1 MAYRLRLQDTA
12 GSVRKVAH
20 QRIDKAVNAL
30 CVPESGY
37 GAGVH
42 QARKRFKE
50 VRALLRLVRKPLGEV
65 FKQESQRL
73 RDLGRVLAQTR
84 DAGAMLES
92 WDLLAKRFPD
102 AFAEADFRKVRQ
114 RLAVRA
120 RAEHADAGLA
130 EQIAEVI
137 DQLHGITDGIND
149 WSLEKQGFDLLR
161 AGIRRTYADGC
172 EELAKARLDR
182 SAEQLH
188 EWRKRVKDHWYH
200 TQLLT
205 PIWPSLMRLR
215 SQSLK
220 RLADMLGDDHDLAM
234 MCELMQTQPALF
246 GDQTLRER
254 IARAIRQRRNELQK
268 AAFELGEKLYL
279 ESPEMLVARWRRYQV
294 VEKLPALP
302 LRR

>member
-1 MAYRLRLQDTA
+1 MAYRLRLQDTP
-12 GSVRKVAH
+12 GSVRKVAR
-20 QRIDKAVNAL
+20 QRIEKAVNAL

-37 GAGVH
+37 GEGVH

-50 VRALLRLVRKPLGEV
+50 VRALLRLVRKPLGAE

-92 WDLLAKRFPD
+92 WDLLAKGFPNV
-102 AFAEADFRKVRQ
+102 FAEADFRKVRQ

-120 RAEHADAGLA
+120 RAEHADAGLG
-130 EQIAEVI
+130 ERIAQVI
-137 DQLHGITDGIND
+137 GQLHSITEDLEN
-149 WSLEKQGFDLLR
+149 WPLEKQGFDLLR

-188 EWRKRVKDHWYH
+188 EWRKRVKDHWYQ
-200 TQLLT
+200 TQLLS

-234 MCELMQTQPALF
+234 MHQLLQTEPALF
-246 GDQTLRER
+246 GDETLRQR
-254 IARAIRQRRNELQK
+254 LARAIEQRRNELQK
-268 AAFELGEKLYL
+268 SAFELGEKLYL
-279 ESPEMLVARWRRYQV
+279 EPPGMLLKRWQRYWQT
-294 VEKLPALP
+294 AD
-302 LRR
+302 

>member
-1 MAYRLRLQDTA
+1 MAYRLRLQDSA
-12 GSVRKVAH
+12 GSVRKVAR
-20 QRIDKAVNAL
+20 QRIDKAVAAL

-37 GAGVH
+37 GEGVH
-42 QARKRFKE
+42 KARKRFKE
-50 VRALLRLVRKPLGEV
+50 VRALLRLVRQPLGVE
-65 FKQESQRL
+65 FKAESQGL

-102 AFAEADFRKVRQ
+102 AFADADFRKVRQ

-120 RAEHADAGLA
+120 RAEQANAGLD
-130 EQIAEVI
+130 ERIAEVI
-137 DQLHGITDGIND
+137 DQLHGITHCIDD
-149 WSLEKQGFDLLR
+149 WPLETQGFDLLR
-161 AGIRRTYADGC
+161 TGIRRTYADGC

-215 SQSLK
+215 NQSLK

-234 MCELMQTQPALF
+234 MYHLMQTQSALF
-246 GDQTLRER
+246 GDETLHER
-254 IARAIRQRRNELQK
+254 IALAIAQRRNELQK
-268 AAFELGEKLYL
+268 AAFELGEKLYR
-279 ESPEMLVARWRRYQV
+279 ESPELLVARWQRYWQ
-294 VEKLPALP
+294 AAD
-302 LRR
+302 

>member
-1 MAYRLRLQDTA
+1 MAYRLRLQDTP
-12 GSVRKVAH
+12 GSVRKVAR
-20 QRIDKAVNAL
+20 QRIEKAVNAL

-37 GAGVH
+37 GEGVH

-50 VRALLRLVRKPLGEV
+50 VRALLRLVRKPLGAE

-102 AFAEADFRKVRQ
+102 VFAEADFRKVRQ

-120 RAEHADAGLA
+120 RAEHADAGLG
-130 EQIAEVI
+130 ERIAQVI
-137 DQLHGITDGIND
+137 AQLHSITEDLEH
-149 WSLEKQGFDLLR
+149 WPLEKQGFDLLR
-161 AGIRRTYADGC
+161 AGIRRTYTDGC

-188 EWRKRVKDHWYH
+188 EWRKRVKDHWYQ
-200 TQLLT
+200 TQLLS

-215 SQSLK
+215 SQTLK

-234 MCELMQTQPALF
+234 MHQLMQTEPSLF
-246 GDQTLRER
+246 GDETLRQR
-254 IARAIRQRRNELQK
+254 LDRAIEQRRNELQK
-268 AAFELGEKLYL
+268 SAFELGEKLYL
-279 ESPEMLVARWRRYQV
+279 EPPSML
-294 VEKLPALP
+294 
-302 LRR
+302 LRRWQRYWQTAD

>member
-1 MAYRLRLQDTA
+1 MAYRLRLQDSA
-12 GSVRKVAH
+12 GSVRKVAR
-20 QRIDKAVNAL
+20 QRIDKAVAAL

-37 GAGVH
+37 GEGVH
-42 QARKRFKE
+42 KARKRFKE
-50 VRALLRLVRKPLGEV
+50 VRALLRLVRQPLGVE
-65 FKQESQRL
+65 FKAESQRL

-120 RAEHADAGLA
+120 RAEQANAGLG
-130 EQIAEVI
+130 ERIAEVI
-137 DQLHGITDGIND
+137 DQLHGITHGIGD
-149 WSLEKQGFDLLR
+149 WPLETQGFDLLR

-215 SQSLK
+215 NQSLK

-234 MCELMQTQPALF
+234 MSHLMQTQPALF
-246 GDQTLRER
+246 GDETLHER
-254 IARAIRQRRNELQK
+254 IAQAIAQRRNELQK
-268 AAFELGEKLYL
+268 AAFELGEKLYR
-279 ESPEMLVARWRRYQV
+279 ESPELLVARWQRYWQ
-294 VEKLPALP
+294 AAD
-302 LRR
+302 

>member
-1 MAYRLRLQDTA
+1 MAYRLRLQDSA
-12 GSVRKVAH
+12 GSVRKVAR
-20 QRIDKAVNAL
+20 QRIDKAVAAL

-37 GAGVH
+37 GEGVH

-50 VRALLRLVRKPLGEV
+50 VRALLRLVRQSLGVE
-65 FKQESQRL
+65 FKAESQGL

-120 RAEHADAGLA
+120 RAEQANAGLGA
-130 EQIAEVI
+130 RIAEVI
-137 DQLHGITDGIND
+137 DQLHGITHGIDD
-149 WSLEKQGFDLLR
+149 WPLETQGFDLLR

-215 SQSLK
+215 NQSLK

-234 MCELMQTQPALF
+234 MYHLMQTQPALF
-246 GDQTLRER
+246 GDETLHKR
-254 IARAIRQRRNELQK
+254 IALAIAQRRNELQK
-268 AAFELGEKLYL
+268 AAFELGEKLYR
-279 ESPEMLVARWRRYQV
+279 ESPELLVARWQRYWQ
-294 VEKLPALP
+294 AAD
-302 LRR
+302 